1 MRRRIR
7 CSGGC
12 CGPAGSS
19 AWVGCCTWSWSCRT
33 AARGRSVPM
42 PPACSVTAVGSS
54 CRPRPARCCRSRGS
68 ASCACWSTPD
78 SSAAAG
84 QVAASA
90 HRLPAPDTR
99 QRTGRG
105 AYAQAQDSR
114 AAATVTDPVLE
125 CGAARPAGVGVAAGC
140 GARAG
145 AGAAGSP
152 HRPRR
157 RQGADQVSQLP
168 KITPVHLGRDAY
180 VYVRQSTITQVKE
193 HTESLQRQ
201 YELVERATQLG
212 WLAHQV
218 VVIDEDL
225 GRSGADASAREGF
238 KGLVADVG
246 LGKVGLILGIEVS
259 RLARNNADWYQLL
272 DLCALTDTL
281 IADGDGVYHPADYND
296 RLVLGLKGTMSEAEL
311 HLIRSRLTA
320 GLRHK
325 AAKGE
330 LRQGLPVGF
339 DYDADGRVVMS
350 PDEAV
355 IEAIATVFRR
365 FEELGS
371 ARPVLLSLRGDG
383 LRLPRRPA
391 RTGQITW
398 AAPTYPAV
406 HDFLTSPVYA
416 GAFVFGRTRTEKRIG
431 PDGRVVERTRQVPR
445 EQWEVCIPDHHPG
458 FIGWERYEQI
468 AEQLRGNWRPPRG
481 HGGGPAREGTAL
493 LQGRLRCGRCGRLM
507 QTGYSGTKGNCPRY
521 VCARAKDLYGG
532 ERGCQSLGGHRL
544 EQRVLAEVFAV
555 LEPACLQATAK
566 ALAEAEARHATRL
579 RAFQLQVERA
589 RFEAER
595 ARRQFDAVE
604 PENRLV
610 ARTLERAWEQ
620 RLTDLRRAEADLAAQ
635 QGRRPTVLTSQE
647 LAWLSRAGADLRQV
661 FQAPTTTPRERK
673 QLLRALIT
681 EVVVT
686 VHAEQRTAEV
696 RIVWQ
701 GGQATEL
708 TMTLNRAGGHFRTT
722 DEDTVELVRRLAVHY
737 DDTQI
742 ALILARQHRRTG
754 TGLPFTRTRVAS
766 LRVSRGIPASTR
778 QPVVAAGDD
787 AVVVGVAPA
796 ERLLGVSK
804 VTIYRWLREGF
815 IVGEQ
820 LTPGGPWHLRIDH
833 AVRSRIAP
841 EVPEGWLGLD
851 EAAKALGVAR
861 QTVLHRVQ
869 RGELPAVHVN
879 RGKRKGLRIQV
890 ERDQAG
896 LFDQPQ

>member
-1 MRRRIR
+1 M
-7 CSGGC
+7 SEL
-12 CGPAGSS
+12 S
-19 AWVGCCTWSWSCRT
+19 
-33 AARGRSVPM
+33 
-42 PPACSVTAVGSS
+42 
-54 CRPRPARCCRSRGS
+54 
-68 ASCACWSTPD
+68 
-78 SSAAAG
+78 
-84 QVAASA
+84 
-90 HRLPAPDTR
+90 
-99 QRTGRG
+99 
-105 AYAQAQDSR
+105 
-114 AAATVTDPVLE
+114 
-125 CGAARPAGVGVAAGC
+125 
-140 GARAG
+140 
-145 AGAAGSP
+145 
-152 HRPRR
+152 
-157 RQGADQVSQLP
+157 LP

-180 VYVRQSTITQVKE
+180 VYVRQSTLTQVRE

-201 YELVERATQLG
+201 YELVERAAALG

-281 IADGDGVYHPADYND
+281 IADGDGVYHPGDYND

-330 LRQGLPVGF
+330 LRHGLPVGL
-339 DYDADGRVVMS
+339 DYDHDGQVVLS

-355 IEAIATVFRR
+355 VEAIATVFRR

-371 ARPVLLSLRGDG
+371 ARQVLLSMLGDG
-383 LRLPRRPA
+383 LTLPRRPA
-391 RTGQITW
+391 RTGRITW
-398 AAPTYPAV
+398 APPTYPAV
-406 HDFLTSPVYA
+406 HDLLTNPVYA

-431 PDGRVVERTRQVPR
+431 PDGRVVERTRLVPR
-445 EQWEVCIPDHHPG
+445 DQWEVCIPDHHPG
-458 FIGWERYEQI
+458 FVSWERYEQTQQ
-468 AEQLRGNWRPPRG
+468 QLRSNWRAPRG

-493 LQGRLRCGRCGRLM
+493 LQGRLRCGRCGRIM

-521 VCARAKDLYGG
+521 VCARAKQLYGLQH
-532 ERGCQSLGGHRL
+532 GCQSLGGRRL

-555 LEPACLQATAK
+555 LEPACLQATAA
-566 ALAEAEARHATRL
+566 ALAEADAHHAARL
-579 RAFQLQVERA
+579 RAFELAVERA
-589 RFEAER
+589 RFEADR
-595 ARRQFDAVE
+595 ARRQFDQVE

-620 RLTDLRRAEADLAAQ
+620 RLAQLRQAEADLAAQ
-635 QGRRPTVLTSQE
+635 QARRPVTLTATE
-647 LAWLSRAGADLRQV
+647 LAWLERAGADLRRV
-661 FQAPTTTPRERK
+661 FQAPTTTARERK
-673 QLLRALIT
+673 QLLRAVLS

-686 VHAEQRTAEV
+686 VDTTQRTAQL

-701 GGQATEL
+701 GGQASEL
-708 TMTLNRAGGHFRTT
+708 TMPMTKSGGHFRTT

-737 DDTQI
+737 DDIQI
-742 ALILARQHRRTG
+742 ALILSRQHRRTG
-754 TGLPFTRTRVAS
+754 SGLAFTRARVAS
-766 LRVSRGIPASTR
+766 LRASRGIPASPRT
-778 QPVVAAGDD
+778 PVVAASDD
-787 AVVVGVAPA
+787 ALVVGVQQA
-796 ERLLGVSK
+796 EQLLGVSK

-820 LTPGGPWHLRIDH
+820 LTPGGPWHIRIDD
-833 AVRSRIAP
+833 AVRSRIVP

-869 RGELPAVHVN
+869 RGELAAVHVN

-890 ERDQAG
+890 EREQAG
-896 LFDQPQ
+896 LFDQP